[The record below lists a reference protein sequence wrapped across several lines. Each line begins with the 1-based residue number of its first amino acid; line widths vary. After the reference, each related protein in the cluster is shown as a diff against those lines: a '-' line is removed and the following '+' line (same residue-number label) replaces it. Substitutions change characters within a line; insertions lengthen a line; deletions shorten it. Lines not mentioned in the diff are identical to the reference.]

1 MPAKAATKKPTRKP
15 ASKPAASGSSSKA
28 AQLEAI
34 VLHLANGRTSAAFDA
49 AQEYVGAPVG
59 TPARDV

>member
-1 MPAKAATKKPTRKP
+1 MAAPKKAATTKRKP
-15 ASKPAASGSSSKA
+15 AARSSGGGTSAKFAA
-28 AQLEAI
+28 LEAI

-59 TPARDV
+59 TPDRNT